1 VFLASNG
8 AFEGDGY
15 LKCSYKNP
23 DNNKMKSLLVR
34 RRELALKID
43 VRGLGLGSLF

>member
-23 DNNKMKSLLVR
+23 DNNKMKKLFN
-34 RRELALKID
+34 LACQEARTGIEN
-43 VRGLGLGSLF
+43 